1 MTLSKEKKDLT
12 GIVMGFTLLFL
23 ALIAIHLI
31 LTLKLW
37 LPQMESILYQP
48 LFTFYHKLNDKMI
61 FIRGAYI
68 LGVIAVSWF
77 TPSIKIGK
85 NVKNEDLKYYLIFLI
100 VLCALILIGPINFYY
115 YDLLAFPLFLIV
127 IVYPSALYFSKTK
140 GNLKE
145 EEMLNDVSSLAEGEM
160 TFAFDTNKGKLVV
173 HSPQQG
179 IWIEGGA
186 GSGKSASLIEPYI
199 HQAVEKDF
207 AGVIYDFKGNPPTLA
222 LTAYNAL
229 VKKNSGN
236 KKGNVKFAMLNFSL
250 LKQSIRCNPIAPRY
264 LPSDL
269 FAAEAA
275 DIIMKNLQKEW
286 IKKTDF
292 WADNAISLLKA
303 SIWML
308 RVHYPQYCTLPHAIS
323 LVLNDYKRVLDFL
336 ATDPEIK
343 RLILPVIVAHENDAQ
358 GQLAGAISSVQL
370 PLTKLMNKQLFWVLS
385 EDGFDLDITNKEN
398 PKMFSICNDPALKES
413 LSPAISLILS
423 VCMQQMN
430 QQGKHRSIFCI
441 DELPTI
447 YIKNLDVLPA
457 TARSNKVCT
466 ILACQ
471 DYSQLEDEYG
481 KEKAKVVISN
491 LGNQFTGMTNNTDTA
506 ERISKGLGKIEKKS
520 TSYSTSESSLSESES
535 LKEKSVLQARDIAG
549 QDIGHFTGKIA
560 GGKPPFFSA
569 QFPYFDKG
577 KIYKPYLESV
587 PEFALTA
594 ITGDKELDDKIF
606 HDQVEANF
614 HRINK
619 EVNDMLINHFK
630 K

>member
-1 MTLSKEKKDLT
+1 MTISKEKKDLT
-12 GIVMGFTLLFL
+12 GIVMGFALLFL
-23 ALIAIHLI
+23 ALIALHLI
-31 LTLKLW
+31 LTLQLW
-37 LPQMESILYQP
+37 LPHSDSLLYQP
-48 LFTFYHKLNDKMI
+48 LFSMYHKLNSKMI

-68 LGVIAVSWF
+68 LGIFAVSWF

-85 NVKNEDLKYYLIFLI
+85 NVKDADVKYYLIFII
-100 VLCALILIGPINFYY
+100 VLSVLILLGPINVYH
-115 YDLLAFPLFLIV
+115 YDLIAFPVFLIA

-160 TFAFDTNKGKLVV
+160 TFSFNTNKGNLVV

-179 IWIEGGA
+179 VWIEGGA

-222 LTAYNAL
+222 LTAFNSL
-229 VKKNSGN
+229 VYKKQGA
-236 KKGNVKFAMLNFSL
+236 VKFAMLNFSL

-264 LPSDL
+264 LPDDRY
-269 FAAEAA
+269 AAEAA
-275 DIIMKNLQKEW
+275 DIIMKNLQKDW

-292 WADNAISLLKA
+292 WADNAISILKA

-323 LVLNDYKRVLDFL
+323 LVLNDYKLVLDFL
-336 ATDPEIK
+336 ASDPEVK
-343 RLILPVIVAHENDAQ
+343 RLVLPVIVAHENDAQ
-358 GQLAGAISSVQL
+358 GQIAGAIASVQL

-398 PKMFSICNDPALKES
+398 PKMFCICNDPALKET

-430 QQGKHRSIFCI
+430 QQGKTKSIFCI

-481 KEKAKVVISN
+481 KDKAKVVISN

-506 ERISKGLGKIEKKS
+506 ERISKSLGKLEKKA

-535 LKEKSVLQARDIAG
+535 LKEKSVLQAREIAG

-569 QFPYFDKG
+569 QFPYFDKD
-577 KIYKPYLESV
+577 KIYKPYLNKI
-587 PEFALTA
+587 PDFALTA
-594 ITGDKELDDKIF
+594 ITGDKDLDDKIF
-606 HDQVEANF
+606 NEQVEANF

-619 EVNDMLINHFK
+619 EVNEMLMKHLHLK
-630 K
+630 